1 MGSQQNK
8 LAYITGSSR
17 GIGAALVDLLLGLD
31 YQIIGIARTYITE
44 RPNFKS
50 IQLDLNDLEAVRAF
64 NFSEVASEVL
74 LINNAGL
81 IGEIAPIGQ
90 VADRSIEE
98 VINVNTIAP
107 QILMNKF
114 IKTYLKTAEKGH
126 IINISSGAGKQ
137 PIDAWASYCASKA
150 ALDIFSRT
158 TAEELKTRGS
168 DNWHIHAIAPG
179 VVDTQMQTDIRQA
192 KSHDF
197 KLLDHFV
204 ALKNDNELSAPKI
217 VAAKI
222 YKVIDQP
229 TDYPETV
236 ISVRNF

>member
-1 MGSQQNK
+1 MTYRQNK

-17 GIGAALVDLLLGLD
+17 GIGAALVNLLLKLD
-31 YQIIGIARTYITE
+31 YQVIGIARTYMPE
-44 RPNFKS
+44 HGNFKS
-50 IQLDLNDLEAVRAF
+50 IQLDLNDLKAVHSF
-64 NFSEVASEVL
+64 NFSEVATDVL

-90 VADRSIEE
+90 VSDQSIER
-98 VINVNTIAP
+98 VLNVNTIAP

-114 IKTYLKTAEKGH
+114 IKTYSKSAEKGH
-126 IINISSGAGKQ
+126 IINISSGAAKR

-150 ALDIFSRT
+150 ALDLFSST

-192 KSHDF
+192 NPNDF

-204 ALKNDNELSAPKI
+204 SLKDDNELSDTKT
-217 VAAKI
+217 VAAQI
-222 YKVIDQP
+222 YKVIAQP
-229 TDYPETV
+229 LNYPETV
-236 ISVRNF
+236 ISVRDF